1 MKPSFD
7 FRDLLAFQFLGA
19 LGAASVCLWLTT
31 VGLLSFFGLL
41 FGILFYVAALLSV
54 RMP

>member
-7 FRDLLAFQFLGA
+7 FGDLLAFQFLGV
-19 LGAASVCLWLTT
+19 LGAAFVCPWLTT

-41 FGILFYVAALLSV
+41 FGILFFVLALPSL
-54 RMP
+54 RIP